1 MRYYIVVG
9 EASGD
14 VHAANLMA
22 EIKKIDS
29 KAEFRGFGGE
39 RMKAEGMGL
48 KRSLSDLAFMGFVEV
63 IKNLRTI
70 LGNLSACKEDI
81 LEFKPDKLILVD
93 YPGFNLRVAKWAKT
107 QSIPVTYYISPQVW
121 AWKESR
127 VKTIRKVVD
136 RMMVILPF
144 EKEFYAKHDFNV
156 DFVGHPLIDEIKK
169 WNAPQISKEEKVIAL
184 LPGSREQEIAQIMSV
199 MLEVTIRFPHEKF
212 VIGKAAHI
220 PDDFYRSH
228 NLNSIEVSS
237 EGTYSLL
244 SRSKM
249 ALVTS
254 GTATLETALFKVP
267 QVVCYKS
274 NGISYQ
280 LAKRLIRVPYISLVN
295 LVMDRECVPELIQD
309 ELNVENLKTQ
319 IEILAMDS
327 DKRQKQLKDYQELEQ
342 RLGSTGASARAAQLI
357 DSQDGVH

>member
-1 MRYYIVVG
+1 MKYYIVVG

-14 VHAANLMA
+14 IHAANLMA
-22 EIKKIDS
+22 EIKKIDYNS
-29 KAEFRGFGGE
+29 TFRGFGGD
-39 RMKAEGMGL
+39 RMKAEGMHIT
-48 KRSLSDLAFMGFVEV
+48 RSLSDLAFMGFVEV

-70 LGNLSACKEDI
+70 LGNLAACKADI
-81 LEFKPDKLILVD
+81 LEFNPDKLILVD
-93 YPGFNLRVAKWAKT
+93 YPGFNIRLARWAKT
-107 QSIPVTYYISPQVW
+107 RGIEVVYYISPQVW

-144 EKEFYAKHDFNV
+144 EKDFYAKHNFKV
-156 DFVGHPLIDEIKK
+156 DFVGHPLIDEIGK
-169 WNAPQISKEEKVIAL
+169 WKAPKSTEGGSVIAL
-184 LPGSREQEIAQIMSV
+184 LPGSREQEIARILSV
-199 MLEVTIRFPHEKF
+199 MLEVAELFPQENF

-220 PDDFYRSH
+220 PESFYRSFS
-228 NLNSIEVSS
+228 LNNVELSN

-249 ALVTS
+249 AMVTS

-267 QVVCYKS
+267 QVVCYKG
-274 NGISYQ
+274 NGFSYQ
-280 LAKRLIRVPYISLVN
+280 LAKRLIKVPFISLVN

-319 IEILAMDS
+319 IEKLSVNS
-327 DKRQKQLKDYQELEQ
+327 DYQKKQLKDYEELEQ
-342 RLGSTGASARAAQLI
+342 NLGSTGASARAAELTV
-357 DSQDGVH
+357 S